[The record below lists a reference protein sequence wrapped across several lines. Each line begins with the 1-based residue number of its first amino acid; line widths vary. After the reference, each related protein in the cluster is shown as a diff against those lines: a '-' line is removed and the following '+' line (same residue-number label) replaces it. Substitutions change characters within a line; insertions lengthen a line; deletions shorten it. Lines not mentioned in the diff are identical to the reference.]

1 MIKLIT
7 FVITI
12 TVFFIFFY
20 KTDNYQNC
28 REIKN
33 EIQQLYFIKSNDN
46 IGTDRKNLY
55 GIYNERIFVKNT
67 EYKFSIKTDD
77 KVFSGKRDAIAEIK
91 ATSNLPGIIPKEVKN
106 DLTSGSPVYFSS
118 DIIIKIPDSAYYID
132 KDLIITLDVKY
143 AKVDLTESKSKSSGR
158 TTITTNYYNLL
169 STYNET
175 NKVYGKIIK
184 NEQVNKLMGQL
195 TDATK
200 KLRNVFLVCFLIVS
214 FILLIIGIFADEN
227 ILEFTMINLGIF
239 NVILFFYLMSFN
251 LGFFSTLLIQLG
263 VAILGF
269 WLISFLQYLI
279 GELLLKIFPDMYIN
293 YNNFLF
299 EP

>member
-12 TVFFIFFY
+12 TGFFIFFY

-28 REIKN
+28 REIKK
-33 EIQQLYFIKSNDN
+33 EIQQLYFTKSNDN
-46 IGTDRKNLY
+46 IGSDRKNLY
-55 GIYNERIFVKNT
+55 GIYDERIFVRNN
-67 EYKFSIKTDD
+67 EYRFSIVTDD
-77 KVFSGKRDAIAEIK
+77 KIFSGKRDAIAEIK
-91 ATSNLPGIIPKEVKN
+91 ATSNLAGVVPKEIQN
-106 DLTSGSPVYFSS
+106 DLTPGSPVYFSS
-118 DIIIKIPDSAYYID
+118 DIIIKIPDSAYYND

-158 TTITTNYYNLL
+158 TTFITNYYNLL

-175 NKVYGKIIK
+175 NEVYGKIIK
-184 NEQVNKLMGQL
+184 KEQVDRLMGQL

-200 KLRNVFLVCFLIVS
+200 KLRNVFLLCFLIVS

-269 WLISFLQYLI
+269 WLISFIQYLI
-279 GELLLKIFPDMYIN
+279 GKLLLKIFPDMYIN